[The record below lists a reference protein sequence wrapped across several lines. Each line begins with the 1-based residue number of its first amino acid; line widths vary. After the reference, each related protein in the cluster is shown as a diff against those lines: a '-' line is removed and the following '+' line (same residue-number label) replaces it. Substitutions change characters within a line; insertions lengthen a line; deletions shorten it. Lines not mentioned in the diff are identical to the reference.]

1 MRTRAASPTLNFMSD
16 LESQLLAALTELE
29 VAARTMPTARPKP
42 PLRPLFARIDQL
54 VAQLPPD
61 TDPELRHFLQRHS
74 YEKARQRLYGT
85 QAQRGACGG

>member
-1 MRTRAASPTLNFMSD
+1 MSD
-16 LESQLLAALTELE
+16 LESQLLATLTELD
-29 VAARTMPTARPKP
+29 VAVRTMPDTGPKP

-74 YEKARQRLYGT
+74 YEKARQRLHGT
-85 QAQRGACGG
+85 QAPRGACGG